1 MVRKK
6 SGMPQPTSRKIIE
19 HAMKEGKSFLVR
31 NGYAILLAIHTAKG
45 ADTMDKTMNSDDI
58 FLYPDQ
64 SKNDY
69 SIIYDAIF
77 FVKEKSNNKKGN
89 DVSII
94 PLKLKKG
101 GIASAR

>member
-1 MVRKK
+1 L
-6 SGMPQPTSRKIIE
+6 E
-19 HAMKEGKSFLVR
+19 
-31 NGYAILLAIHTAKG
+31 AIAYYTI
-45 ADTMDKTMNSDDI
+45 
-58 FLYPDQ
+58 
-64 SKNDY
+64 
-69 SIIYDAIF
+69 IIYDTIF